1 MDAEMTTEQHAQQ
14 QAPQQAPTFD
24 SAVNACVERR
34 AAGMLTNKQ
43 FAMVIRALKN
53 DNGVATIAT
62 MDITYTDAHWSC
74 VSKKPTPL
82 DLGVTQRTAASTEPG
97 SKQWTDLRAEEL
109 QLVRAELDALRVELR
124 EEMDREAKED
134 SFKCYN
140 CEGAGHMARN
150 CTSSKR
156 KDSFK
161 CYNCG
166 GAGHMAR
173 YCTTP
178 KKKEARK
185 SAGPAGSCGSEV
197 MGPYPKRQGG
207 GDYIGREALLMLHV
221 CSC

>member
-1 MDAEMTTEQHAQQ
+1 
-14 QAPQQAPTFD
+14 
-24 SAVNACVERR
+24 
-34 AAGMLTNKQ
+34 
-43 FAMVIRALKN
+43 
-53 DNGVATIAT
+53 
-62 MDITYTDAHWSC
+62 
-74 VSKKPTPL
+74 
-82 DLGVTQRTAASTEPG
+82 
-97 SKQWTDLRAEEL
+97 
-109 QLVRAELDALRVELR
+109 
-124 EEMDREAKED
+124 MDREEKED

-173 YCTTP
+173 YCTAP

-207 GDYIGREALLMLHV
+207 GD
-221 CSC
+221 